1 MGVSAFPPQRQRISR
16 SLFSRKIDLSLGRPV
31 HLPFKKNILQEE
43 GASDSLFQP
52 DESISTTKWGD
63 SQIASFQENEAISWP
78 SRSPDLTFLG
88 YVKDT
93 VYVPPSATAVQVF
106 SEQIR
111 AAVTSVPLDLTQQ
124 SVDWT

>member
-52 DESISTTKWGD
+52 DESISTTK
-63 SQIASFQENEAISWP
+63 
-78 SRSPDLTFLG
+78 
-88 YVKDT
+88 
-93 VYVPPSATAVQVF
+93 
-106 SEQIR
+106 
-111 AAVTSVPLDLTQQ
+111 
-124 SVDWT
+124 